1 MSFSPF
7 VWYLIMHFITSLHPK
22 QNNPTMRTLVAI
34 LLPLLTFFTTLGQS
48 GDNPTSLLKK
58 GIALHDKG
66 DYAGAIKI
74 YDEIL
79 KQEPD
84 NTEVLYE
91 KTFSLIQQGSYQE
104 CVDLCKD
111 IIKRFPDNEFNKG
124 TYINYGTALDH
135 LKKPEEAIQVYTE
148 GINKYPKAALLYFN
162 RAVTENIYKQTDKA
176 IADLKTSISLNPF
189 HTTSHLYLGLLIAS
203 SNKTAAM
210 MSLST
215 FLLIEPSGQR
225 AERALTQLLNL
236 AGSNVEKKDAKNIT
250 ISLDSKLVD
259 STVKMEDDFRSS
271 EVAMSMLAA
280 LGFDKKNSK
289 KNVAEKLSEQL
300 SMIIGMISERKG
312 GNQTGFYTSFYVP
325 FLKSLK
331 DGGYLETA
339 GYLMCTAS
347 DEKEVKKWIS
357 KNKGKIDELY
367 SYMRD
372 YKWTVPTY

>member
-1 MSFSPF
+1 
-7 VWYLIMHFITSLHPK
+7 MHLK
-22 QNNPTMRTLVAI
+22 QNKRPMRTLGAI
-34 LLPLLTFFTTLGQS
+34 LLPLFFFFTTFGQS
-48 GDNPTSLLKK
+48 GDNPTALLKK

-91 KTFSLIQQGSYQE
+91 KTLSLMQQGNYQE
-104 CVDLCKD
+104 CIDLCKELL
-111 IIKRFPDNEFNKG
+111 KRFPDNEYNKAV
-124 TYINYGTALDH
+124 YINYGTALDH
-135 LKKPEEAIQVYTE
+135 LKKPEEAIKVYSD

-176 IADLKTSISLNPF
+176 IADLKRSVSLNPL
-189 HTTSHLYLGLLIAS
+189 HTTSHLYLGLLMAS

-215 FLLIEPSGQR
+215 FLLIEPAGQR

-236 AGSNVEKKDAKNIT
+236 AGSNVEKKDAKNIS
-250 ISLDSKLVD
+250 ISLPSELVD
-259 STVKMEDDFRSS
+259 STIKMEDDFRSA
-271 EVAMSMLAA
+271 ELAMSMMAA
-280 LGFDKKNSK
+280 LDLSKKDK
-289 KNVAEKLSEQL
+289 KNVAEKLSEKL
-300 SMIIGMISERKG
+300 SMIVGLITERQKEN
-312 GNQTGFYTSFYVP
+312 NQPGFYSSFYVP

-331 DGGYLETA
+331 EGGYFETA
-339 GYLMCTAS
+339 GYIMCTAS
-347 DEKEVKKWIS
+347 EEKDVKKWIS

-367 SYMRD
+367 SYMRG
-372 YKWTVPTY
+372 YKWTEPTY

>member
-1 MSFSPF
+1 
-7 VWYLIMHFITSLHPK
+7 
-22 QNNPTMRTLVAI
+22 MRTLGAI
-34 LLPLLTFFTTLGQS
+34 LLPLFCFFTTLGQS
-48 GDNPTSLLKK
+48 GDNPTALLKK

-91 KTFSLIQQGSYQE
+91 KTFSLMQQQSYQE
-104 CVDLCKD
+104 CIDVCKD
-111 IIKRFPDNEFNKG
+111 ILKRFPNNEFNKG
-124 TYINYGTALDH
+124 VYINYGTALDH
-135 LKKPEEAIQVYTE
+135 LKKPEEAIRVYTE

-162 RAVTENIYKQTDKA
+162 RAVTENISQQTDKA
-176 IADLKTSISLNPF
+176 IADLKSSVSLNPS
-189 HTTSHLYLGLLIAS
+189 HTTSHLYLGLLMAS

-210 MSLST
+210 MSLAT
-215 FLLIEPSGQR
+215 FLMIEPSGQR

-250 ISLDSKLVD
+250 ISLPSKLVD
-259 STVKMEDDFRSS
+259 STVKMEDDFRST
-271 EVAMSMLAA
+271 ELAMSMLAA
-280 LGFDKKNSK
+280 LDLSKKDK
-289 KNVAEKLSEQL
+289 KNVAEKLSEKL
-300 SMIIGMISERKG
+300 SMIIGTIVERQKEN
-312 GNQTGFYTSFYVP
+312 NQSGFYTSFYVP

-331 DGGYLETA
+331 EQGYLETA
-339 GYLMCTAS
+339 GYIMCTSS
-347 DEKEVKKWIS
+347 DEKDVKKWLS
-357 KNKGKIDELY
+357 KNTGKVDELY